1 MCSKHKEGNKEM
13 KNRYRGLFLNE
24 LLAEK
29 ESIESSIGKL
39 DSNIALNKE
48 KKQERLRNKIE
59 QIDNEILNYKGA

>member
-1 MCSKHKEGNKEM
+1 M

-24 LLAEK
+24 LIAEK
-29 ESIESSIGKL
+29 ESIEASIGKL

-48 KKQERLRNKIE
+48 KKQEQERLRNKIE